1 MHKRVAWLVVP
12 LAWHLAGCG
21 QEKETGGQPRGSL
34 YVLVG
39 AGIRRALEP
48 LKADFEKTHNCTVR
62 VNYAGAGTLLG
73 QLQTGAQADLY
84 LPGDMW
90 YVERA
95 AERGMVESRRIVAW
109 FVPVI
114 GVRKGNP
121 KKIRTLADLARP
133 DVKVGLGRAEACAIG
148 NTSRN
153 ILRAYGLLEKVKADF
168 EALTVNRLA
177 NQVKLGALDAAL
189 IWDAVAKQYPDDI
202 EAVALDD
209 GYFYAAPLAVA
220 VLKRSKNKDLARKF
234 ADFAASEAG
243 AKHFRDNFYQVSGH
257 ELRVGSGSSFRPAVE
272 ELAALFEKEYDCEVL
287 RDYGG
292 SGTVLLQMQQ
302 SREGDVYICHD
313 PFAYVCEE
321 KGIADRWHTI
331 AYIHPVLAVRKGNPK
346 GVKGLKDLL
355 RQDLRLGMPHRLYST
370 RGRILWMILEKQ
382 GMAEAL
388 RKRKFYE
395 SRTHDLINQL
405 KLNAVDVAVL
415 WDAATLDTG
424 QFDIVPI
431 EKKYRIEAITSP
443 TSGRTFNLEH
453 VKVTLV
459 RLKFAKEPILAAQF
473 ARMCLSERG
482 QAILRKHHFQLPEA
496 H

>member
-12 LAWHLAGCG
+12 LAWLLAGCG

-90 YVERA
+90 YVDRA
-95 AERGMVESRRIVAW
+95 AERGMVASRRLVAW

-121 KKIRTLADLARP
+121 KGIKTLEDLARP
-133 DVKVGLGRAEACAIG
+133 GLRVGLGRAEACAIG
-148 NTSRN
+148 NVSQT
-153 ILRAYGLLEKVKADF
+153 ILRDYALDGKVKAEF

-177 NQVKLGALDAAL
+177 DQVKMGALDAAL
-189 IWDAVAKQYPDDI
+189 IWDAVAKQYPQDI
-202 EAVALDD
+202 EEVRLED
-209 GYFYAAPLAVA
+209 GMFYAAPLAIA
-220 VLKRSKNKDLARKF
+220 VLKRSKNKALAQEF

-257 ELRVGSGSSFRPAVE
+257 KLRVGAGSSFRAPVE
-272 ELAALFEKEYDCEVL
+272 ELAALFEKEYGCQVL

-292 SGTVLLQMQQ
+292 SGTVLLQIEQ

-313 PFAYVCEE
+313 PFAYVCED
-321 KGIADRWHTI
+321 KGIAQRWHTI
-331 AYIHPVLAVRKGNPK
+331 AYVHPILAVKKGNPK

-355 RQDLRLGMPHRLYST
+355 REDLRLGLPHRTYST
-370 RGRILWMILEKQ
+370 RGRILWMILRKQ

-388 RKRKFYE
+388 EKRKFFE

-405 KLNAVDVAVL
+405 KLGAVDVAVL
-415 WDAATLDTG
+415 WDAPTYSMPDLEV
-424 QFDIVPI
+424 VPI
-431 EKKYRIEAITSP
+431 EEKYRIEAITSP
-443 TSGRTFNLEH
+443 TSGRTFSLKH
-453 VKVTLV
+453 IKVTLV
-459 RLKFAKEPILAAQF
+459 LLNFAKEPILAAQF
-473 ARMCLSERG
+473 ARLCLSERG
-482 QAILRKHHFQLPEA
+482 RAILKKYHFQLPGED
-496 H
+496 